1 VNYYFCYIEHEHEH
15 EHDDEQNALWPR
27 SQEKRSMT
35 DRQSFTYR
43 DAGVDIEAG
52 EQAVQMM
59 KAHVRST
66 FTPAVLAELGT
77 FGAMFALDVAG
88 YQAPVLVSSADG
100 VGTKLKIAFLA
111 DRHTTVGQDLVN
123 HCVNDILVQGAKA
136 LFFLDYYAVGKLE
149 PLVAAQ
155 VVEGLSIA
163 CKEVGCSLIGGETA
177 EMPDMYTPG
186 EYDLAGFIVGIVDR
200 EKIVTGASVRAGDLV
215 IGLAS
220 NGLHTNG
227 YSLTRKL
234 VFEVAGLGI
243 HDMLPTG
250 RSVADELLRIH
261 RCYAPAV
268 LPLLAAQQVQAMAHI
283 TGGGLT
289 GNMARTLPE
298 GCRAV
303 LDATSWDIPAI
314 FSYLGEVGNVPRADL
329 FRTLNM
335 GIGFTLVVRP
345 DAADA
350 VLAHLTAHG
359 ETARVIGKIVAGARG
374 VDVQG

>member
-1 VNYYFCYIEHEHEH
+1 
-15 EHDDEQNALWPR
+15 
-27 SQEKRSMT
+27 MT

-43 DAGVDIEAG
+43 DAGVDIDAG
-52 EQAVQMM
+52 ERAVEMM

-66 FTPAVLAELGT
+66 FTPAVLAELGS

-88 YQAPVLVSSADG
+88 YRAPVLISSADG
-100 VGTKLKIAFLA
+100 VGTKLKVAFMA

-136 LFFLDYYAVGKLE
+136 LFFMDYYAVGKLD

-155 VVEGLSIA
+155 VVEGLSLS
-163 CKEVGCSLIGGETA
+163 CKAAGCSLIGGETA

-200 EKIVTGASVRAGDLV
+200 EKIITGAGVRPGDTV

-227 YSLTRKL
+227 YSLVRKL
-234 VFEVAGLGI
+234 VFEVAKLGI
-243 HDMLPTG
+243 QDTLPTG
-250 RSVADELLRIH
+250 GTVADELLRVH
-261 RCYAPAV
+261 RCYAPAIH
-268 LPLLAAQQVQAMAHI
+268 PLLADDLVQAMAHI

-289 GNMARTLPE
+289 GNMVRTLPE

-303 LDATSWDIPAI
+303 IDTHAWSIPP
-314 FSYLGEVGNVPRADL
+314 FFTWLGEVGNVPRNDL

-335 GIGFTLVVRP
+335 GIGYTLVVRP
-345 DAADA
+345 EAAAD
-350 VLAHLTAHG
+350 VLARLQAAGEQAWIIGEITAG
-359 ETARVIGKIVAGARG
+359 DRAVVLA
-374 VDVQG
+374 